1 MPRSSD
7 PRRLLPAI
15 DRLLDHDKLMEYKGR
30 VAGSLLTDILRGVVQ
45 DARERVLNGEAVPDE
60 DEIVSC
66 AVKAIQRVIQAA
78 PLRVINATGIILH
91 TGLGRA
97 PLSRN
102 AVAAVVNAAGYC
114 DLEYDLRTGARGD
127 RQERV
132 ERLLCWIT
140 GAESAIMVNN
150 NAAALFLV
158 LSVLGYRKEVVV
170 SRGQLIEIG
179 GSFRLPDIML
189 RAGCKLVEVG
199 TTNRTRISDYAS
211 AITDRTV
218 MLLRAYPSNYRIEG
232 FAESVEIAALS
243 DLAHSNGLICVDD
256 LGGGLLWDWT
266 SLGMPYEPNV
276 AQSLSEGADLVLVSG
291 DKVLGGP
298 QAGLIIGKKSYVQK
312 LKRSP
317 LSRVLR
323 PGKLEIAAL
332 ASTLTSFLSK
342 EVCVVENPTWRM
354 LVEPL
359 EVTRRRA
366 VHLREKLQSHGNW
379 RILEVTDWPAQA
391 GSGTLPA
398 TPLNS
403 SAVVFLPMSS
413 SVTEWASK
421 LRNASI
427 PVVPIVQDDKVVLN
441 LRTVADDELDIIVDM
456 VRECLN

>member
-1 MPRSSD
+1 MPRSTD

-15 DRLLDHDKLMEYKGR
+15 DRLLDHEKLKEYKGR
-30 VAGSLLTDILRGVVQ
+30 IAGSLLTDTLRGVVQ
-45 DARERVLNGEAVPDE
+45 DARERVLNGGEMPDE
-60 DEIVSC
+60 DEIVSQ
-66 AVKAIQRVIQAA
+66 AVMAIRKVIHAA
-78 PLRVINATGIILH
+78 PRRVINATGIVLH

-97 PLSRN
+97 PLSSE

-114 DLEYDLRTGARGD
+114 DLEYDLDTGARGD

-132 ERLLCWIT
+132 EKLLCWIT

-150 NAAALFLV
+150 NAAALYLV
-158 LSVLGYRKEVVV
+158 LSTLGYRKEVIV

-211 AITDRTV
+211 AITERTV
-218 MLLRAYPSNYRIEG
+218 LLLRAYPSNFRIDG
-232 FAESVEIAALS
+232 FTESVEIAAMS
-243 DLAHSNGLICVDD
+243 ELAHSHGLICVDD

-266 SLGMPYEPNV
+266 PLGMPYEPNV

-298 QAGLIIGKKSYVQK
+298 QAGLIIGEKAYVQK

-342 EVCVVENPTWRM
+342 ESCVVENPTWRM

-366 VHLREKLQSHGNW
+366 LLLRDKLQSQCDW

-398 TPLNS
+398 TPLSS
-403 SAVVFLPMSS
+403 SAVVFLPRSFS
-413 SVTEWASK
+413 ASQWANR
-421 LRNASI
+421 LRSASI
-427 PVVPIVQDDKVVLN
+427 PVVPIVQDDKVMLN
-441 LRTVADDELDIIVDM
+441 LRTVTDEELEIVADM
-456 VRECLN
+456 VRECLE

>member
-1 MPRSSD
+1 MPRSTD

-15 DRLLDHDKLMEYKGR
+15 DRLLDHEKLKEYKGR
-30 VAGSLLTDILRGVVQ
+30 IAGSLLTDTLRGVVQ
-45 DARERVLNGEAVPDE
+45 DARERVLNGGEMPDE
-60 DEIVSC
+60 DEIVSQ
-66 AVKAIQRVIQAA
+66 AVMAIRKVIHAA
-78 PLRVINATGIILH
+78 PRRVINATGIVLH

-97 PLSRN
+97 PLSSE

-114 DLEYDLRTGARGD
+114 DLEYDLDTGARGD

-132 ERLLCWIT
+132 EKLLCWIT

-150 NAAALFLV
+150 NAAALYLV
-158 LSVLGYRKEVVV
+158 LSTLGYRKEVIV

-211 AITDRTV
+211 AITERTV
-218 MLLRAYPSNYRIEG
+218 LLLRAYPSNFRIDG
-232 FAESVEIAALS
+232 FTESVEIAAMS
-243 DLAHSNGLICVDD
+243 ELAHSHGLICVDD

-266 SLGMPYEPNV
+266 PLGMPYEPNV

-298 QAGLIIGKKSYVQK
+298 QAGLIIGKKAYVQK

-342 EVCVVENPTWRM
+342 ECCVVENPTWRM

-366 VHLREKLQSHGNW
+366 LLLRDKLQSQCDW

-398 TPLNS
+398 TPLSS
-403 SAVVFLPMSS
+403 SAVVFLPRSFS
-413 SVTEWASK
+413 ASQWANR
-421 LRNASI
+421 LRSASI
-427 PVVPIVQDDKVVLN
+427 PVVPIVQDDKVMLN
-441 LRTVADDELDIIVDM
+441 LRTVTDEELEIVADM
-456 VRECLN
+456 VRECLE